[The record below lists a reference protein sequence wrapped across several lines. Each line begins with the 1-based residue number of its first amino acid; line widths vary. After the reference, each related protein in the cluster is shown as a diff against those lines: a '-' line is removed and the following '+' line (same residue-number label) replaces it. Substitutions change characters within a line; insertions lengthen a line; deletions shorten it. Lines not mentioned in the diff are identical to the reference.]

1 MYIERVTKFFR
12 WIYENERSIAKWLKS
27 ARVANVSYPTT
38 SEVYSVLE
46 PYEQPLM
53 ALHLKAWERLV
64 SNTAWPT
71 LIFQRTASSLM
82 HDFIAQEASAA
93 LDILPGVRRID
104 HDKSVR
110 YLVGDRV
117 LFRFK
122 RGTRNGL
129 GSNIDTQ
136 ANDDFIDADVD
147 LLGIP
152 EVWKVELLWY
162 PNKLRTKLDRVVVSA
177 RDGKRRLW
185 AYTLGSEPDV
195 AMLPLEL
202 PVGPTAPA
210 RPGAG
215 LVTVKPLPKSV
226 ENEDDQ

>member
-1 MYIERVTKFFR
+1 M
-12 WIYENERSIAKWLKS
+12 
-27 ARVANVSYPTT
+27 SYPTT
-38 SEVYSVLE
+38 DEVYRVLE
-46 PYEQPLM
+46 RYEQPLM
-53 ALHLKAWERLV
+53 SLHLKAWDRLV

-71 LIFQRTASSLM
+71 LIFQRTASSIM
-82 HDFIAQEASAA
+82 HDFIVQEAGTA
-93 LDILPGVRRID
+93 LDDLPGMRRIV

-110 YLVGDRV
+110 YLVDDRV

-136 ANDDFIDADVD
+136 ANDDFIDAEVD

-152 EVWKVELLWY
+152 QIWKVELLWY
-162 PNKLRTKLDRVVVSA
+162 PNKLRTKLDRIEVSA

-185 AYTLGSEPDV
+185 AYTLGNEPDI
-195 AMLPLEL
+195 AWLPLDL

-210 RPGAG
+210 RPATG
-215 LVTVKPLPKSV
+215 LVTVKPLPKTV
-226 ENEDDQ
+226 ENKDDE